1 MTPDPYP
8 AEVPH
13 VPGGRPG
20 AAPGGGPGDGVDAV
34 LLDVGGVFFLPDHAG
49 VIQALARAGVQAHA
63 DGLDRAHYVALA
75 ESERRAGGD
84 GAEVL
89 GRYRRAY
96 LRAAGVPPERAQDAE
111 RELFDTGAGYMR
123 APWTRL
129 REQAA
134 AELRE
139 LARTGVRLAV
149 VSNADGSV
157 EGQLRAFGVCQVGDG
172 QGVPVATVVD
182 STVVGV
188 AKPDPRIF
196 RIALD
201 AVAVEPAR
209 TIHLG
214 DSLLADVA
222 GARGAGI
229 HPVHYD
235 PLGLCPADGHRDVAS
250 IAQLAG
256 MIHPGGSPRQL
267 PPGPPH
273 RVL

>member
-1 MTPDPYP
+1 MPPDPHA
-8 AEVPH
+8 AEPDQVPP
-13 VPGGRPG
+13 VRDGRAGTHPD
-20 AAPGGGPGDGVDAV
+20 GPGVAVDAV

-49 VIQALARAGVQAHA
+49 VIEALGRAGVHA
-63 DGLDRAHYVALA
+63 DAQGLDRAHYVALA

-84 GAEVL
+84 GAEAAAL
-89 GRYRRAY
+89 YPEAY
-96 LRAAGVPPERAQDAE
+96 LRAAGVPPDRVEDAA
-111 RELFDTGAGYMR
+111 RELFDTDLGYMR
-123 APWTRL
+123 APWTHL

-139 LARTGVRLAV
+139 LAGTGVRLAV

-157 EGQLRAFGVCQVGDG
+157 EAQLRAFGVCQVGDG
-172 QGVPVATVVD
+172 PGVPVALVVD

-188 AKPDPRIF
+188 AKPDARIF

-201 AVAVEPAR
+201 AVAAAPER
-209 TIHLG
+209 TVHLG

-235 PLGLCPADGHRDVAS
+235 PLGLCPADGHRDVSS
-250 IAQLAG
+250 IGELVRV
-256 MIHPGGSPRQL
+256 IGSD
-267 PPGPPH
+267 
-273 RVL
+273 

>member
-1 MTPDPYP
+1 MT
-8 AEVPH
+8 
-13 VPGGRPG
+13 
-20 AAPGGGPGDGVDAV
+20 AAVDAV

-49 VIQALARAGVQAHA
+49 VIQALARAGVHA
-63 DGLDRAHYVALA
+63 RAGVLDRAHYLALA
-75 ESERRAGGD
+75 ESERHAGGD
-84 GAEVL
+84 GGAL
-89 GRYRRAY
+89 LARYRQAY
-96 LRAAGVPPERAQDAE
+96 LRAAGVPPERIPDAE
-111 RELFDTGAGYMR
+111 RELFDADLGYMR

-139 LARTGVRLAV
+139 LAATDVGLAV

-157 EGQLRAFGVCQVGDG
+157 EQQLRAFGVCQVGDG
-172 QGVPVATVVD
+172 KGVPVATVVD

-188 AKPDPRIF
+188 AKPDARIF

-201 AVAVEPAR
+201 ALAVEPAR
-209 TIHLG
+209 TVHLG

-222 GARGAGI
+222 GARAAGI

-250 IAQLAG
+250 IAELAG
-256 MIHPGGSPRQL
+256 LVRSRAPRTDQRSRQGHRR
-267 PPGPPH
+267 PPDDHAGPTWGQSRDPE
-273 RVL
+273 